1 MAKKKEKMVK
11 TVEPEGED
19 HELYYHVEALQIS
32 RPQNCTFIINTGA
45 PDPPPIDPPGSDD

>member
-1 MAKKKEKMVK
+1 MVK